1 VVEAS
6 FSDVLRKRLAVARGD
21 EPADLVLSGGKVF
34 SVFTGEFLDAD
45 VAVSGEHV
53 VGIGR
58 YEGRET
64 ADVSGLFLIPGL
76 IDAHMHIESTKL
88 MVDEFARA
96 VLPRGTTTVVLDAH
110 EIANVFGLRG
120 VSALLEA
127 ASSLPLDYYVMASPC
142 VPASPFE
149 SGGAIVDAEDI
160 ARFLAEEPRAIG
172 IAEMMNFLGVVRGD
186 ADMVAK
192 IEAAHRAGTHIDG
205 HAPGVTGAE
214 LNAYLAAGP
223 HSDHECTT
231 YEEALEKRRLGMW
244 IMLRE
249 GSATKDV
256 QALIPL
262 VQRFG
267 PRNCMLVTDDREPN
281 HIVRD
286 GHMND
291 VLRRAVALG
300 CSPEDAIVMGTLHPA
315 RWHRLHEHGAIAPG
329 YLADILALEDLER
342 FEPAKVWKRGRLV
355 AENGRASEVVRVTA
369 PDWMRG
375 SVHVNVVSAADLE
388 VRAAGPVRVIKV
400 LPSELVTRSEVADL
414 ADTPGVVE
422 ADPGRDI
429 AKVTVVE
436 RHKGTGRMGFGFVS
450 GFGLRSGAI
459 ASTIAH
465 DAHNLVVI
473 GVNDSDMATAV
484 NRSVEIGGGQVAV
497 ADGLVLAE
505 VSCPIG
511 GLLSDR
517 PFEEVAAAVDAM
529 EEAAGGLGVDLPHPF
544 MAMSL
549 LALSVLP
556 ELRITDRGLVDVD
569 RFELVP
575 LEA

>member
-1 VVEAS
+1 MVEAS
-6 FSDVLRKRLAVARGD
+6 FSAVIQRRLAVARGD

-53 VGIGR
+53 AGIGR

-64 ADVSGLFLIPGL
+64 VDVSGLFLIPGL
-76 IDAHMHIESTKL
+76 MDAHMHIESTKL

-127 ASSLPLDYYVMASPC
+127 ASDIPLDYYVMASPC

-149 SGGAIVDAEDI
+149 SSGAVVDADDI

-172 IAEMMNFLGVVRGD
+172 IAEMMNFPGVVSGD

-205 HAPGVTGAE
+205 HAPGVTGAD

-262 VQRFG
+262 VERYG

-291 VLRRAVALG
+291 VLRQAVALG

-315 RWHRLHEHGAIAPG
+315 RWHRLHEHGAVAPG
-329 YLADILALEDLER
+329 YLADILALDDLER

-355 AENGRASEVVRVTA
+355 AEDGRASGIPRVTA

-375 SVHVNVVSAADLE
+375 SVNVDVVSAADLE
-388 VRAAGPVRVIKV
+388 VRADGPVRVIKV
-400 LPSELVTRSEVADL
+400 LPGELVTRSEVADL
-414 ADTPGVVE
+414 AGAPGVVQ
-422 ADPGRDI
+422 ADPSRDI
-429 AKVTVVE
+429 AKATVIE

-473 GVNDSDMATAV
+473 GVNDVDMATAV

-497 ADGLVLAE
+497 ADGRVLAE

-529 EEAAGGLGVDLPHPF
+529 EVAAGGLGVDLPHPF

-556 ELRITDRGLVDVD
+556 ELRITDRGLVDVV